1 MRDRLRAATVA
12 RILTVATMAYA
23 PCSLAAGTA
32 PWLLYRDANPFVAAS
47 GLPFAPPGAAPDG
60 WRVEAMLDASNTEVG
75 FERSGE
81 RLTYDA
87 EIHEAR
93 IAVTRAFGA
102 HWLLRATLAEVN
114 VGNGFLD
121 GFLEDYH
128 RTFGFSNGDRGR
140 LDTDGHTIR
149 YDDGNAADSIAFDRR
164 LRALAPLLVDLAFRG
179 TTNGHAEWMAGATL
193 KVPTSRA
200 SPLIDDRGTDLSLW
214 LALQSTGAQSRWPW
228 GVRVGVMQRGNTQLL
243 ADRAHDQ
250 VPFVD
255 TVLGYRLT
263 PHWDAAAQL
272 QWHAALYD
280 SAIPLL
286 DDAAT
291 LAISS
296 AWHADAG
303 WTLRAGLIE
312 DVIPRHAQDVTFFV
326 TLAL

>member
-1 MRDRLRAATVA
+1 MRDRLHVATVA
-12 RILTVATMAYA
+12 RILTVATIAYA
-23 PCSLAAGTA
+23 PCSLAGDAA

-47 GLPFAPPGAAPDG
+47 GLPFAPPVAAEG
-60 WRVEAMLDASNTEVG
+60 WSLEALVDASNTEVA
-75 FERSGE
+75 FERGGE

-87 EIHEAR
+87 EIHAAR

-102 HWLLRATLAEVN
+102 NWLLRATLAEIDVD
-114 VGNGFLD
+114 NGFLD

-149 YDDGNAADSIAFDRR
+149 YDDGNAADTIAFDRR
-164 LRALAPLLVDLAFRG
+164 LHAVAPLLVDLAFRG
-179 TTNGHAEWMAGATL
+179 AANDHAEWMAGATL
-193 KVPTSRA
+193 KVPTSHA
-200 SPLIDDRGTDLSLW
+200 SPLVDDRSTDLSLW
-214 LALQSTGAQSRWPW
+214 LALQSTDVQSRWPW
-228 GVRVGVMQRGNTQLL
+228 GARVGVMQRGDTQLL
-243 ADRAHDQ
+243 ANRANDQ

-263 PHWDAAAQL
+263 PHWDVAAQL

-291 LAISS
+291 LALSS

-303 WTLRAGLIE
+303 WTLRAGLVE
-312 DVIPRHAQDVTFFV
+312 DAIPRHAQDVTFFLS
-326 TLAL
+326 LAM